1 MAIATDAKLPQVP
14 EDAPP
19 ATPLEVPEMEAEAIE
34 RVSAAE
40 ARAGQLLSERRG
52 GRESAPERGR
62 QCARERKTEMEGGR
76 RIRFLPSVLS
86 LSPPLRRTGC

>member
-19 ATPLEVPEMEAEAIE
+19 ATPREVPEMEAEAIE

-40 ARAGQLLSERRG
+40 ARAGQDERESERESE
-52 GRESAPERGR
+52 REEDS
-62 QCARERKTEMEGGR
+62 ERKMEREEDRHGGKK
-76 RIRFLPSVLS
+76 
-86 LSPPLRRTGC
+86 